1 MSTFPSF
8 FFGGGGC
15 PRLESGC
22 VSTFRP
28 LFFFVFWHPLLE
40 SGWCFSHIH
49 FFCVWACPF
58 LEKKVFYLIFTLRV
72 HFFFFEDSHFCDIWK
87 SGRFFL
93 SAHFPPTFFFCRPL
107 SPIVYSLHGT
117 TEMKTR
123 KNPYLSIF
131 FFKNM
136 LTSYEELQVTSIRKA
151 RKFQNCLTRS
161 LKQKLLEPAGA

>member
-1 MSTFPSF
+1 MSIFPPF
-8 FFGGGGC
+8 FCWGC
-15 PRLESGC
+15 PLLESRC
-22 VSTFRP
+22 ASTFRP
-28 LFFFVFWHPLLE
+28 PFFLTSTFRKWVIFLPYSLFLCVSVPIFGKKGVLLNIPTSRPL
-40 SGWCFSHIH
+40 
-49 FFCVWACPF
+49 
-58 LEKKVFYLIFTLRV
+58 
-72 HFFFFEDSHFCDIWK
+72 FFFFEDSHFCDIWK

-93 SAHFPPTFFFCRPL
+93 SAPFPPPFFFFCRPL
-107 SPIVYSLHGT
+107 SPIIAHSLHWT

-161 LKQKLLEPAGA
+161 LKQKLLEPAGAL

>member
-1 MSTFPSF
+1 MP
-8 FFGGGGC
+8 
-15 PRLESGC
+15 
-22 VSTFRP
+22 TFRKWVRVHFSP
-28 LFFFVFWHPLLE
+28 TFFFVFWHPLLE

-58 LEKKVFYLIFTLRV
+58 LEKKVFYLIFPLRV
-72 HFFFFEDSHFCDIWK
+72 HVFFLWGFPLLWYLEKWAFFFV
-87 SGRFFL
+87 RPL
-93 SAHFPPTFFFCRPL
+93 SAHFFFCRPL

-136 LTSYEELQVTSIRKA
+136 LTSYEELQVTSIRKE

-161 LKQKLLEPAGA
+161 LKQKILEPEGA